1 VPHPSQAIKESDC
14 THDNTAAIRK
24 ATLDYGK
31 HISPNWAIDTNP
43 RCGLSSTGKTVFLV
57 DHGAD
62 GRVEQDGLTS
72 DLHWH
77 SQSSRSCHA
86 IVCLENLD
94 DLASTGNGHYTLI
107 GKQAQVNMIGS
118 TTQGRSIMSRS

>member
-1 VPHPSQAIKESDC
+1 M
-14 THDNTAAIRK
+14 
-24 ATLDYGK
+24 
-31 HISPNWAIDTNP
+31 
-43 RCGLSSTGKTVFLV
+43 CGLSSTGKTVFLV

-62 GRVEQDGLTS
+62 NRVEQDGLTR

-86 IVCLENLD
+86 IVCLKNLD
-94 DLASTGNGHYTLI
+94 DLASTGNGHHTLI

-118 TTQGRSIMSRS
+118 TTQSRSIMSRSLFGCSRHHEHTVTHGQVTANRFWGSRSIMKCNAGVFCR